1 MRQFRGPKGLGRPPG
16 KTSGEAA
23 PLGDSSGLA
32 ELLAVSAGAE
42 YDSTGRGPGMFYLV
56 GMPSPGKTVAEIRA
70 MYGKYAE
77 VDHTQTVSPA
87 DLDISKEGGEVVIAF
102 AYEKRIPLF
111 ANVSLVIEFEGSS
124 SGQE

>member
-1 MRQFRGPKGLGRPPG
+1 MLFR
-16 KTSGEAA
+16 S
-23 PLGDSSGLA
+23 
-32 ELLAVSAGAE
+32 
-42 YDSTGRGPGMFYLV
+42 
-56 GMPSPGKTVAEIRA
+56 AEIRA

>member
-1 MRQFRGPKGLGRPPG
+1 MRYQRGVTL
-16 KTSGEAA
+16 
-23 PLGDSSGLA
+23 SGLLVWGIVIA
-32 ELLAVSAGAE
+32 IVAIL
-42 YDSTGRGPGMFYLV
+42 GMRVVPEVIDYYKIKKGV
-56 GMPSPGKTVAEIRA
+56 TATAANANGKTVAEIRA
-70 MYGKYAE
+70 MYGRYAE